1 MSSFPAASAIYPGD
15 KWAYRRVM
23 ARRWGV
29 RVKLPGGL
37 EVRSELAVFQVGA
50 QHLDGHG
57 ALVERIFGLEAY
69 VVDEELD
76 ALLRDPL
83 AQVEVHGEDDTGGAV
98 HAPDECAD
106 ALFGGAFE
114 TLVVEEHLPPE
125 CVALTPEGR

>member
-1 MSSFPAASAIYPGD
+1 M
-15 KWAYRRVM
+15 
-23 ARRWGV
+23 
-29 RVKLPGGL
+29 
-37 EVRSELAVFQVGA
+37 ELAIG
-50 QHLDGHG
+50 HLMRVDKLVMHRAELQSSHEIG
-57 ALVERIFGLEAY
+57 ALVERSDRTIEGAADLGQRIFGLEAY

-76 ALLRDPL
+76 ALLRGPL